1 MTDINAPIQIPC
13 ELNVPETTNRNEQI
27 EPIKPKSAAPAILPQ
42 SADGK
47 LYPKH
52 RLQKEAKSQSM
63 FNFSA
68 RERSI
73 INEPKQ
79 ENEEENDS
87 EDDKNDD
94 KNDAD
99 NEDEN
104 NDDEAPP
111 TITLSPPSAKYRK
124 SADRKLTGSLD
135 HLDRLRPSEMR
146 QISASTNEMKFSINR
161 NRANSVATVN
171 HSEREDDEFDELGP
185 NGHAGSQLRIR
196 SSIISL
202 FGRMGKM
209 RRTSSISQN
218 LVHGNGVSGTENSE
232 HTSTLRALPQIAA
245 TKILRA
251 FSYVGKPID
260 DHKQAFCIFG
270 TFFVLLYIFLAVFT
284 KYCLVSIK

>member
-13 ELNVPETTNRNEQI
+13 ELNVPETTNRDERI

-73 INEPKQ
+73 HEPKQ

-87 EDDKNDD
+87 EDNKNNDE
-94 KNDAD
+94 NDAD

-104 NDDEAPP
+104 NDEAPP

-124 SADRKLTGSLD
+124 SADRKSTGSLD
-135 HLDRLRPSEMR
+135 HLDRLRPSEIR
-146 QISASTNEMKFSINR
+146 HISASTNEMKFSINR

-185 NGHAGSQLRIR
+185 NGHTGSQLRIR
-196 SSIISL
+196 SSIVSL

-209 RRTSSISQN
+209 RRTSSISQSS
-218 LVHGNGVSGTENSE
+218 VHGNGVSGTENSG

-251 FSYVGKPID
+251 FSYVGKPTD
-260 DHKQAFCIFG
+260 DHKQAFCIFR
-270 TFFVLLYIFLAVFT
+270 TFFLLLYIFLAVFS
-284 KYCLVSIK
+284 KYYLVSIK

>member
-79 ENEEENDS
+79 ENEEENVS

-124 SADRKLTGSLD
+124 SADRKSTGSLD

-171 HSEREDDEFDELGP
+171 YSEREDDEFDELGP

-218 LVHGNGVSGTENSE
+218 SVHGNGVSGTENSE

-260 DHKQAFCIFG
+260 DHKTNILHTRNFILSYY
-270 TFFVLLYIFLAVFT
+270 TFFWPYLLNTV
-284 KYCLVSIK
+284 

>member
-79 ENEEENDS
+79 ENEEENVS

-104 NDDEAPP
+104 NDDESPP

-124 SADRKLTGSLD
+124 SADRKSTGSLD

-171 HSEREDDEFDELGP
+171 YSEREDDEFDELGP

-218 LVHGNGVSGTENSE
+218 SVHGNGVSGTENSE

-260 DHKQAFCIFG
+260 DHKTNILHTRNFILSYY
-270 TFFVLLYIFLAVFT
+270 TFFWPYLLNTV
-284 KYCLVSIK
+284 